1 MGLGSTNLIE
11 LRSYGQLFLHV
22 FGTNILHAIT
32 QISEFIIGQN
42 MLISHL
48 KYDDV
53 GKYDFMHLY
62 ANENFFE
69 NTKNV

>member
-11 LRSYGQLFLHV
+11 LRSYGQLLLH
-22 FGTNILHAIT
+22 ILGAHILRAIT
-32 QISEFIIGQN
+32 QISAFIIAQN
-42 MLISHL
+42 RLISHL

-53 GKYDFMHLY
+53 GKDDFMHLY

>member
-1 MGLGSTNLIE
+1 MNLIE
-11 LRSYGQLFLHV
+11 LRSYGRLFLHV
-22 FGTNILHAIT
+22 LGAHILRAIT
-32 QISEFIIGQN
+32 QISAFIIAQN
-42 MLISHL
+42 RLISHL

-62 ANENFFE
+62 TNDFFFFE

>member
-22 FGTNILHAIT
+22 LGAHILRAIT
-32 QISEFIIGQN
+32 QISAFIIAQN
-42 MLISHL
+42 RLISHL

-62 ANENFFE
+62 ANEFFFE